1 MSSHRATFQVLPQV
15 LLQSGRRRLTLAGRR
30 RPLRPSD
37 QSPMLM
43 FLASEIGTHGCSEFG
58 GLLQMLADFCLPFP
72 ISVNAIWTS
81 GRRGTYRSARY
92 KEWILRAY
100 DSVHGLPLGPPTTER
115 VRVTLT
121 FHGATRRSYDIDN
134 HAKAVG
140 DFLESSGV
148 VENDDQIDQMF
159 LLRGQIE
166 PGNGF
171 VRVQVEEIFG
181 NLPPAEAV

>member
-1 MSSHRATFQVLPQV
+1 
-15 LLQSGRRRLTLAGRR
+15 
-30 RPLRPSD
+30 
-37 QSPMLM
+37 MLV
-43 FLASEIGTHGCSEFG
+43 
-58 GLLQMLADFCLPFP
+58 DFCLPFP

-100 DSVHGLPLGPPTTER
+100 STVDGLTLGPATTER

-148 VENDDQIDQMF
+148 VENDEQIDQMI
-159 LLRGQIE
+159 LIRGQVE